1 MLSPAQLAFLVGLPL
16 CDCFGGELFAV
27 ILHPFGFA
35 AHPEPGT
42 TPSNVRETRK
52 PPSVT
57 YSGLKDV
64 AWEQIAPGCVSG
76 GKPSSAN
83 LVKYTGKSVADCQ
96 ALCIEYGPECLGFEY
111 GVAYGG
117 AELPYQPSDC
127 QLQSSNIFVC
137 GLRRRVPQPRLLRA
151 PQGLLRG
158 ARMEQWRCRDAEAAT
173 STTDADAGG
182 HVDCRCSSARWSFLL
197 FK

>member
-1 MLSPAQLAFLVGLPL
+1 MLSPAQLAFLVWLPL
-16 CDCFGGELFAV
+16 CDCFGGALFAV

-117 AELPYQPSDC
+117 AGLPYQPSDC
-127 QLQSSNIFVC
+127 QLQSSNSYADC
-137 GLRRRVPQPRLLRA
+137 D
-151 PQGLLRG
+151 G
-158 ARMEQWRCRDAEAAT
+158 AYHNLD
-173 STTDADAGG
+173 
-182 HVDCRCSSARWSFLL
+182 F
-197 FK
+197 